1 MLMKIKNN
9 KKNGFTLIELIFYI
23 ALFSVFFVSL
33 FLVLNIFY
41 ENKNKNSVTIEVEQQ
56 GLLISQVISQE
67 IRNSQSIISPT
78 IGDNSSSLSLQ
89 SFDVSRSPIVFYL
102 DSGAVI
108 LSENGSVIDNLNS
121 NRIIVSNLNF
131 VNNSIVD
138 NIQGIS
144 FSFTVSYKNNS
155 GKKQYEYNK
164 DFFGSVN
171 LNLK

>member
-1 MLMKIKNN
+1 MKIKNN

-56 GLLISQVISQE
+56 GLFISQVISQE

-89 SFDVSRSPIVFYL
+89 SFDVLRSPIVFYL

>member
-1 MLMKIKNN
+1 MKIKNN

>member
-1 MLMKIKNN
+1 MKIKN
-9 KKNGFTLIELIFYI
+9 KQKNGFTLIELIFYI

-67 IRNSQSIISPT
+67 IRNAQSIISPT
-78 IGDNSSSLSLQ
+78 IGNSSSSLSLQ
-89 SFDVSRSPIVFYL
+89 SFDISRSPIAFYL
-102 DSGAVI
+102 DADT
-108 LSENGSVIDNLNS
+108 LMTSENGIVIDNLNS
-121 NRIIVSNLNF
+121 DRVVISNINF
-131 VNNSIVD
+131 INNSIID
-138 NIQGIS
+138 NIQGIN
-144 FSFTVSYKNNS
+144 FSFTVSYKNSS

>member
-1 MLMKIKNN
+1 MKIRNN
-9 KKNGFTLIELIFYI
+9 KKKGFTLIELIFYI

-102 DSGAVI
+102 DSGTLI